1 MRTLVF
7 IILLGLPNIVFLQS
21 SFNIPASL
29 TKDANAVVRFHET
42 TIEIE
47 SISEMTI
54 TEHWQVTI
62 LNAKGERRNRAS
74 SYENDFQSLKKMEG
88 ILYDAFGKVVRKA
101 GKSDIQLFGAAA
113 ENEYTGNTYKYIDL
127 EYNQFPYTVEF
138 YTKEVVKGFFR
149 IPSFEVNHLG
159 ESVEQ
164 ATLNLITPADYAFDW
179 KGIRTDVQPEKLPVK
194 GQNSLKWSFA
204 NIPAPAAETQ
214 NPYFSDI
221 FTEIVLVPGHVR
233 IDGYQGQFNN
243 WSNTGVFFYAMNQ
256 HRDQLSPEMT
266 NKVRELTQN
275 ISSKRDK
282 IAQLY
287 HYLQDN
293 YRYVSIQLGIGG
305 WQTFDAAFVEKNK
318 YGDCKALSNYM
329 KALLKAAGITSYQ
342 ALVYAGDDAP
352 ALDPELPTPLF
363 NHVVLYVPDEEMWL
377 ECTSSYAPCGYMGA
391 FTAGHPALLL
401 KPDGGQLTAVPKL
414 DESGNIR
421 HQNSEITVNEQG
433 QAEVHARIQGKGELQ
448 DWYRSL
454 AREKDS
460 NKKTKDFTSRYPV
473 PVSELLAF
481 EISVSPDLPETEAT
495 FHLKAL
501 NYARSTGRRI
511 FVPLL
516 GTHPVRL
523 TLPEVTTRVHPL
535 LLEDA
540 YTGLDTFTITLPAG
554 YQVENIAPNADLT
567 SEYGSY
573 SLKIAQQGQQVV
585 VTRKVQIRAGIFPA
599 DQYAKVRQFY
609 LDISKY
615 DRAQV
620 VLVKP

>member
-1 MRTLVF
+1 MRTLFF
-7 IILLGLPNIVFLQS
+7 IALLGLPNIVFLQS
-21 SFNIPASL
+21 SFDIPASL
-29 TKDANAVVRFHET
+29 TKGANAVVRFHET
-42 TIEIE
+42 TIEVE
-47 SISEMTI
+47 NTLEMTK

-62 LNAKGERRNRAS
+62 LNAKGEYCNRAS
-74 SYENDFQSLKKMEG
+74 SYENDFQSVKKMEG
-88 ILYDAFGKVVRKA
+88 ILYDAVGKVVRKA
-101 GKSDIQLFGAAA
+101 GKSDIQSFGAAA
-113 ENEYTGNTYKYIDL
+113 EYEYTGNTNKYMEL
-127 EYNQFPYTVEF
+127 EYNKYPYTVEF
-138 YTKEVVKGFFR
+138 LTKEVVKGFFR
-149 IPSFEVNHLG
+149 ILPFEVNHLG

-164 ATLNLITPADYAFDW
+164 ATLNLITPADYAFEW
-179 KGIRTDVQPEKLPVK
+179 KGIGTDVQPEKLPAK
-194 GQNSLKWSFA
+194 GQTSLKWSFA
-204 NIPAPAAETQ
+204 NIPAPAAEAQ
-214 NPYFSDI
+214 NPYLDDVFAK
-221 FTEIVLVPGHVR
+221 IVLAPGNVN
-233 IDGYQGQFNN
+233 IDGYQGQFKD
-243 WSNTGVFFYAMNQ
+243 WKSTGAFFYAINEN
-256 HRDQLSPEMT
+256 RDQLSPEMT
-266 NKVRELTQN
+266 AKVRELTQN
-275 ISSKRDK
+275 VSSKRDK

-287 HYLQDN
+287 HYLQNN

-342 ALVYAGDDAP
+342 ALIYAGDEAP
-352 ALDPELPTPLF
+352 VLDPELPVPVF
-363 NHVVLYVPDEEMWL
+363 NHVVLYVPDEAMWL
-377 ECTSSYAPCGYMGA
+377 ECTSSYAPCGYMGPG
-391 FTAGHPALLL
+391 TAGHSALLL

-421 HQNSEITVNEQG
+421 HQTSEIAVDEQG
-433 QAEVHARIQGKGELQ
+433 HAEVHSRIQRKGALQ

-454 AREKDS
+454 AREKDN

-481 EISVSPDLPETEAT
+481 ELVVNPDLPETEAT
-495 FHLKAL
+495 FHLKAP
-501 NYARSTGRRI
+501 NYARSTGRRM

-516 GTHPVRL
+516 GTQPVQL
-523 TLPEVTTRVHPL
+523 TLPEVATRVHPL

-540 YTGLDTFTITLPAG
+540 YTGVDTFTVTLPSG

-573 SLKIAQQGQQVV
+573 SLKIEQKGQQVV
-585 VTRKVQIRAGIFPA
+585 VTRMVQIRAGTFPA

-620 VLVKP
+620 VLVKQ